1 MASSAV
7 VAGLGLPQL
16 ALAEQSDGSDAEALP
31 LNANDDLEFS
41 FTPDEAPQ
49 GPHVLLGAGA
59 FFVPFPACAP

>member
-1 MASSAV
+1 MYHIMNFTRRECFAMASSAV

-41 FTPDEAPQ
+41 FTPTMPT
-49 GPHVLLGAGA
+49 
-59 FFVPFPACAP
+59 